1 MAQFVQDG
9 VVYEDLGNGNVRVV
23 GYADAPQGQPAPMTI
38 GSPKP
43 REPEKPQNIQR
54 KDGSIVQVYADGTM
68 NVLSGPVT
76 ETKGDPAKVRGTEE
90 QRGKALQA
98 FTDAAA
104 LRRIAADLRKRYEA
118 GPGATKGIAGV
129 QDFFPTEGN
138 TGFDTAAQRARGY
151 VKRSLGF
158 TGGEGNVLAES
169 EALYSPYLP
178 NTSNWDGEIL
188 SKINALEQLAGDAE
202 RQATT
207 ILGGRPDAA
216 GNIIPIQDTQ
226 QAPMLA
232 PAGNIPPAGGSG
244 PQGPDRSNPIPR
256 GPVDPNF
263 DPTGRLT
270 LGTGRFAT
278 DRDKQVQQQLNAMLN
293 SGATEEQL
301 LQAITSTGYA
311 PYYNL
316 GKIREVVQYRDRGGK
331 GAGFALPTTGERSA
345 FEKGVNTA
353 LTWEDPYIGFSP
365 GTAAASGVNALG
377 AGTLEAIAPQA
388 FDEMRANNPVSA
400 FTGDVAGIVGA
411 TSAIGKIGAK
421 VANRFAPQALTA
433 GGRFGNVVRSVAP
446 DAVYGAAYGGIT
458 EGDPLTG
465 AATATL
471 GSGAGQLL
479 GKGAQKLFQGARL
492 DPNAQILR
500 NAGMQNLTIGQ
511 SLGGLAKSLE
521 DAGTSAPILGDI
533 INARR
538 AEGLQEFNL
547 GRLNE
552 AGAPIGAI
560 VTETGEDGL
569 NQLMSQVGSAYDNA
583 TAGVNVPLDPQ
594 FAADMQAAAAAG
606 RRLPPD
612 YQVRFDKIGENRV
625 GPIFD
630 AGQMTGETY
639 QQAMRG
645 LKGARSSAGQAA
657 PGFEQ
662 DYRDAVT
669 LAMGAL
675 RGQMERGGGQNV
687 IDGLAQADT
696 ANRLGKTLQNAMS
709 AAKNDAGGAGVQ
721 IFTPAQLNTAAYA
734 AQKKFPGPRP
744 FADMTDAAQMVLPS
758 KIPDSGTARRGA
770 SLLLPVSLGGTGAG
784 LDYYLTQTPGE
795 GGAAGLAAGALLLAG
810 GSKGGQKALD
820 KLLFKRPDAV
830 RKVGGIFGRR
840 KLQKGLGASVV
851 TAPLLIEQ

>member
-471 GSGAGQLL
+471 GSGAGQLGGKVIQKGL
-479 GKGAQKLFQGARL
+479 QGVSDPAVRYLSDKGIPLTLGQIMGNRGIVGKGLNAAESHPVLGPLLGAGRDRSLAGWNKAKLNEIIEPVGGSVTRAGSEGLEQAQQAVGQGF
-492 DPNAQILR
+492 R
-500 NAGMQNLTIGQ
+500 NALDGVTVSPDAQFISEAQAAMQ
-511 SLGGLAKSLE
+511 
-521 DAGTSAPILGDI
+521 
-533 INARR
+533 
-538 AEGLQEFNL
+538 
-547 GRLNE
+547 
-552 AGAPIGAI
+552 AGAAVPKF
-560 VTETGEDGL
+560 GEDFTYVM
-569 NQLMSQVGSAYDNA
+569 NQ
-583 TAGVNVPLDPQ
+583 
-594 FAADMQAAAAAG
+594 
-606 RRLPPD
+606 
-612 YQVRFDKIGENRV
+612 EV
-625 GPIFD
+625 GPIF
-630 AGQMTGETY
+630 GQ
-639 QQAMRG
+639 
-645 LKGARSSAGQAA
+645 
-657 PGFEQ
+657 
-662 DYRDAVT
+662 
-669 LAMGAL
+669 
-675 RGQMERGGGQNV
+675 GGQLT
-687 IDGLAQADT
+687 GPQ
-696 ANRLGKTLQNAMS
+696 LQNAMQALGKIQGDFNRNPEALATYAGNAAGQVDDALTGLVNRQAPDVMPAYDS
-709 AAKNDAGGAGVQ
+709 AKQAYSQLVPFENAAISAINSRAGEGIVTPTQYIRAMTNNTKNYGGR
-721 IFTPAQLNTAAYA
+721 AAA
-734 AQKKFPGPRP
+734 ARGKNL
-744 FADMTDAAQMVLPS
+744 TDLDRFGQEVLPS
-758 KIPDSGTARRGA
+758 TVPE
-770 SLLLPVSLGGTGAG
+770 TGAR
-784 LDYYLTQTPGE
+784 
-795 GGAAGLAAGALLLAG
+795 LAAILPFVPTGLLAG
-810 GSKGGQKALD
+810 GSAAAGMNGGDAATVGSLAALAA
-820 KLLFKRPDAV
+820 LTSPLGARLAQHTLVTRPEPV
-830 RKVGGIFGRR
+830 RKLGGMFGGR
-840 KLQKGLGASVV
+840 KAKKGLSSIGVA
-851 TAPLLIEQ
+851 TAPLLIGQ